1 MPVLENTVFEG
12 KDAEKAW
19 RVLKGNDPR
28 ELRETRR
35 ERKRVTCSTYCVKLE
50 GLI

>member
-1 MPVLENTVFEG
+1 MPVLENIVFEG

-19 RVLKGNDPR
+19 RVLKSNDPR

-35 ERKRVTCSTYCVKLE
+35 ESKRVTRSTYRVKLE
-50 GLI
+50 RLI